1 MKRICLIGLIFL
13 LASCSNSN
21 DAYKALTSMGFSD
34 IRITGYKFWAC
45 SEDDFYHTGFV
56 AKNAQGFEVSG
67 TVCSGMFFK
76 NSTVRF

>member
-1 MKRICLIGLIFL
+1 MKRICLIGLMFL

-21 DAYKALTSMGFSD
+21 DAHKALTSMGFSD

-56 AKNAQGFEVSG
+56 AKNAQGLEVSG